1 MPLAGPTDT
10 MFCMGTGLAFHI
22 EAEHAAGHVR
32 LQTEP
37 VSQRLILV
45 GTSAMEVNGLQQ
57 AMGRW
62 MRRRCPVEMQEWYPT
77 CSLVLAHLG
86 MLPARGCG
94 SGTYGARRSRGCTCR
109 SGLASGPRAAC
120 GPVRPGYVEREQAH
134 DALQGQ
140 GLRSARHTQA
150 AALTS
155 PQAAADPHVPRS
167 PRQRLGDGARPV
179 RALWYWGEG
188 TVLPKLP
195 FPWRSP
201 QPTYFLCSRV
211 QGGTANRGSL

>member
-1 MPLAGPTDT
+1 MDAQAVPGWDAGVVP
-10 MFCMGTGLAFHI
+10 
-22 EAEHAAGHVR
+22 
-32 LQTEP
+32 
-37 VSQRLILV
+37 
-45 GTSAMEVNGLQQ
+45 N
-57 AMGRW
+57 
-62 MRRRCPVEMQEWYPT
+62 MQPRACT
-77 CSLVLAHLG
+77 PRDAPSPRMQLRH
-86 MLPARGCG
+86 
-94 SGTYGARRSRGCTCR
+94 YGAHRSRGCTCR
-109 SGLASGPRAAC
+109 SGLAGGPRAAC
-120 GPVRPGYVEREQAH
+120 GPVRPGYAGREQAH

-167 PRQRLGDGARPV
+167 PRQRLGDGVRPV
-179 RALWYWGEG
+179 RALRYRGEG

-211 QGGTANRGSL
+211 QRGTAY